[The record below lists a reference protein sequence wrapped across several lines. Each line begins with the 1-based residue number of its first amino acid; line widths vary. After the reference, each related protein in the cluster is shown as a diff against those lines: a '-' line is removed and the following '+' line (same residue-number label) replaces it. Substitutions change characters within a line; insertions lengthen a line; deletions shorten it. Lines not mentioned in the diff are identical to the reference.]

1 MQYHSLTEE
10 GKAITES
17 AVKAVETK
25 LEAERIVE
33 GVLDRIVEAVRLGV
47 SLSEIK
53 RELKR
58 YELELK
64 ERKNQETAKN

>member
-10 GKAITES
+10 GKALAES
-17 AVKAVETK
+17 AVKAVEAK

-33 GVLDRIVEAVRLGV
+33 SVLDRIVEAVRLGATLGV
-47 SLSEIK
+47 IK

-64 ERKNQETAKN
+64 KGQEAMKD